1 MRMRIHALIP
11 INTAM
16 YRNHAPSED
25 AFAHA
30 VRGAKI
36 NAAIR

>member
-1 MRMRIHALIP
+1 MRIQALIL

-30 VRGAKI
+30 VREAKI
-36 NAAIR
+36 NPAIR